1 MVVDY
6 NFIVPLILL
15 FKYDFD
21 SGSSISLFLGS
32 KWIDDKLVDELLG
45 FGLFR
50 SSSFFV
56 FFECSSYSKA
66 CLLKFFGA
74 FGLNPLNLQLIKV
87 LHLFFKDSWRNFGRA
102 LMLGELILNDLGS
115 ASISSG
121 LMKKSPLATSLFE

>member
-1 MVVDY
+1 M
-6 NFIVPLILL
+6 
-15 FKYDFD
+15 
-21 SGSSISLFLGS
+21 
-32 KWIDDKLVDELLG
+32 
-45 FGLFR
+45 
-50 SSSFFV
+50 